1 MSRLAILAIVLV
13 TLLPRVFAAPQ
24 KTNTVTRETTV
35 TATVDRIERSSRVV
49 TLRGEGNVF
58 HSVYVEPG
66 VKAFDDLKVG
76 DEVTVRYV
84 ESAIVKVRPGA
95 KPEAAVD
102 TTEAARKAG
111 NTNVVAQLHAVVTI
125 DNIDPDR
132 QFVTYRTSDNT
143 IATRAV
149 LDKRVLE
156 GLKAGD
162 HVEVTLTQERA
173 VSIEH
178 RKR

>member
-1 MSRLAILAIVLV
+1 MSRLAILAIVLAI
-13 TLLPRVFAAPQ
+13 LSPRVIATPQ
-24 KTNTVTRETTV
+24 QANTVTRESTV
-35 TATVDRIERSSRVV
+35 TATVDRIEQSSRVV

-58 HSVYVEPG
+58 RSVYVDPA
-66 VKAFDDLKVG
+66 VKEFDGLKVG
-76 DEVTVRYV
+76 DEVTVRYI

-95 KPEAAVD
+95 RPEAAID

-111 NTNVVAQLHAVVTI
+111 NRNVVAQLHAVVTI
-125 DNIDPDR
+125 ENIDSDR

-149 LDKRVLE
+149 ADKRVLD

-162 HVEVTLTQERA
+162 HVEITLTQERA
-173 VSIEH
+173 ISIQH
-178 RKR
+178 GKR